1 MKRLM
6 MMVALF
12 GAMVLAACNGGGNG
26 NGGNGRMPE
35 SNSGYTEAE
44 LENIKNQN
52 DPLRQGVNYFYS
64 KSMDYS
70 VPYPVSFVDFKKD
83 GDRGFTCHS
92 KDGVATLKVWGE
104 PCNMPLEDLYASH
117 LANYNAK
124 GAHVD
129 DSNLDDD
136 DSFDIQGEHN
146 GKHFYERTI
155 LNAGKSA
162 TFYYEFDT
170 AERDDIDPEAIYL
183 AVGPELA
190 EGLDPGAPPVKPA
203 PKKVDPNAV
212 AQVAYVGKW
221 HTFST
226 MTSDDFFKKYPEF
239 KEVNSWE
246 ARTDGDEVYFVLAA
260 HEDAKITVKNTDTG
274 ERIYNRDGRPLIIK
288 CNKDGK
294 PNVEMTIIDKSG
306 KITRYVPR
314 HDENGRVVT
323 APGISDMTR

>member
-1 MKRLM
+1 MMKKLM
-6 MMVALF
+6 MMITLC
-12 GAMVLAACNGGGNG
+12 GSMILAACNGGQ
-26 NGGNGRMPE
+26 GGDGTGRLPQ

-44 LENIKNQN
+44 KENIMNQN
-52 DPLRQGVNYFYS
+52 NPLRQGVNYFHS

-70 VPYPVSFVDFKKD
+70 VQYPVSFVDFKKD

-104 PCNMPLEDLYASH
+104 PCKVTLEDLFANH
-117 LANYNAK
+117 LAGYNTK
-124 GAHVD
+124 GAQVD
-129 DSNLDDD
+129 FSELDD
-136 DSFDIQGEHN
+136 DSFEIQGEK
-146 GKHFYERTI
+146 GKMHFYERTI
-155 LNAGKSA
+155 LNGGKSA

-170 AERDDIDPEAIYL
+170 SERNDIDPKAVYL
-183 AVGPELA
+183 FVGPELA
-190 EGLDPGAPPVKPA
+190 ESLAPGAPPVQPK

-212 AQVAYVGKW
+212 AQVAYVGEW

-226 MTSDDFFKKYPEF
+226 MKNDDFFKKYPEF

-246 ARTDGDEVYFVLAA
+246 ALTDGDEVYFVLAA

-306 KITRYVPR
+306 KITRYVPQ
-314 HDENGRVVT
+314 HDENDQLVT
-323 APGISDMTR
+323 APGINDMVR

>member
-1 MKRLM
+1 MKKLM
-6 MMVALF
+6 MMVALC
-12 GAMVLAACNGGGNG
+12 GAVVLAACSGGNG
-26 NGGNGRMPE
+26 KGGNSRLPE
-35 SNSGYTEAE
+35 SNSGYTDEE

-70 VPYPVSFVDFKKD
+70 VQYPVSFVDFKKD
-83 GDRGFTCHS
+83 GDSGFTCHS
-92 KDGVATLKVWGE
+92 KDGVASIKAWGE
-104 PCNMPLEDLYASH
+104 PCNMLLEDLFASR
-117 LANYNAK
+117 LAAYNEK
-124 GAHVD
+124 GAEVD

-136 DSFDIQGEHN
+136 DSFEIEGTLK

-183 AVGPELA
+183 ALGPELA
-190 EGLDPGAPPVKPA
+190 ESLAPGAPPVQPA

-260 HEDAKITVKNTDTG
+260 DDDVKITVKNTETG
-274 ERIYNRDGRPLIIK
+274 ERLYNRDGRPLIVK

-294 PNVEMTIIDKSG
+294 PNVEITFIDKSG
-306 KITRYVPR
+306 KITRYVPQ
-314 HDENGRVVT
+314 HDENDRLVT
-323 APGISDMTR
+323 APGINDMTR